1 METVRKSLPLRSVDV
16 SFAFVALAKK
26 LITKPQHRAAIEQI
40 LTLRARQDETSME
53 TLLLRK
59 GLLNG
64 QDAKRVSK
72 TQSRHLRVCESCLK
86 KTYRLPNQKKEK
98 IFCEYC
104 GADVRRPTAA
114 ESLVFQTL
122 ERDEKEKEA
131 VRRRAAKQVKLHRS
145 HEHLEKF
152 LESKRANTPVRFIR
166 PRKPSSRSSGSK
178 RS

>member
-1 METVRKSLPLRSVDV
+1 MDTVRKSLPLRSADV
-16 SFAFVALAKK
+16 SFAFIALAKN
-26 LITKPQHRAAIEQI
+26 LITKQQHRAAIEQI
-40 LTLRARQDETSME
+40 LTFRARQDETSME
-53 TLLLRK
+53 SLLLRK
-59 GLLNG
+59 GLLNSH
-64 QDAKRVSK
+64 DAKRISK
-72 TQSRHLRVCESCLK
+72 TQCRHLRICESCQK

-98 IFCEYC
+98 ILCEYC

-131 VRRRAAKQVKLHRS
+131 VRKRAAKQVKLHRS

-152 LESKRANTPVRFIR
+152 LESKRANAPVRFVR
-166 PRKPSSRSSGSK
+166 PRKPSSRSSGTK